1 MILIHFLSGI
11 QRIDENIDI
20 DKIYI
25 ILLTICTNEY
35 INVQNNYYSCQ
46 FQDLVFILRLQAI
59 QRNELSHLCYK
70 Y

>member
-11 QRIDENIDI
+11 QRIEENIDI